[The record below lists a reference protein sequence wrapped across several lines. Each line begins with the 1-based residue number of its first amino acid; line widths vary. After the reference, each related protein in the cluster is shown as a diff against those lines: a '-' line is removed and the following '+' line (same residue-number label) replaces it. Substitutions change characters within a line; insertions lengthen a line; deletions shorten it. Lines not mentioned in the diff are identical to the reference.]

1 MRTPWITCQL
11 RMSRTGKPPRE
22 RVLIKGNHRFC
33 ATLFKYTQT
42 LVNNGSS
49 RFLDMVYVDL
59 NIEYPYQPD
68 EVVASN

>member
-1 MRTPWITCQL
+1 M
-11 RMSRTGKPPRE
+11 
-22 RVLIKGNHRFC
+22 LIKGNHRFC